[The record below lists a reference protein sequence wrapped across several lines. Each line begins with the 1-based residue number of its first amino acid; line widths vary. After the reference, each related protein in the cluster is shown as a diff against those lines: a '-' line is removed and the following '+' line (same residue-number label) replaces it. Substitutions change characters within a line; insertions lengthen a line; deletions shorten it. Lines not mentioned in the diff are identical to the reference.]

1 LAQGTSAEQTFAMP
15 AECKPT
21 LVNGTIFK
29 EWTATYGEFKGL
41 LKPAK
46 PPMGCSQPD
55 WSETL
60 QKWLIVQF
68 FVACVAHPLTVVLYA
83 LAALL
88 GGGDVV
94 AAITG
99 NIVGVLWGI
108 VSAFLTAWLGW
119 FMLIKR
125 QPYCCCVLIL
135 WFENWTYTHLL
146 FGIFTLLNG
155 VQFLLFG
162 VRALLSSMDTMAAD
176 FVGFIFNVAATA
188 MFVII
193 AITQIYVGR
202 AAVGVGQKIAGITLP
217 AVTAGKGE
225 GEQA

>member
-1 LAQGTSAEQTFAMP
+1 MDRYVRGVQGP
-15 AECKPT
+15 AET
-21 LVNGTIFK
+21 GQ
-29 EWTATYGEFKGL
+29 ATDGMLAARLER
-41 LKPAK
+41 
-46 PPMGCSQPD
+46 D
-55 WSETL
+55 
-60 QKWLIVQF
+60 
-68 FVACVAHPLTVVLYA
+68 VAEVADRAVLRGVRCHPLTVVLYA

-108 VSAFLTAWLGW
+108 LSAFLTAWLGW

-125 QPYCCCVLIL
+125 QPYCCCLCIL

-146 FGIFTLLNG
+146 FGLFIVFNG
-155 VQFLLFG
+155 VQFVLLG
-162 VRALLSSMDTMAAD
+162 VRALLSSMDTMD
-176 FVGFIFNVAATA
+176 SNFVGFIFNVAATA
-188 MFVII
+188 MSVII

-225 GEQA
+225 QA